1 MVESHG
7 AWKERY
13 IQGTN
18 ELWLDLNSA
27 ACSIFPGINTI
38 FIYFT
43 PGRILKFLVFH
54 TDSSKALRSKI
65 VQVFWGALLSILFV
79 LVLIPKGFASSCTC
93 IGDKCLFVVQI
104 RLIDCSRGLEST
116 PQPKKRIVN
125 YTTLSL
131 RYNLSLEVNCTL
143 LMEQF
148 SNLKTANIRNNPIYC
163 ERVNAFENHNRLQR
177 MDLQHI
183 TG

>member
-1 MVESHG
+1 
-7 AWKERY
+7 
-13 IQGTN
+13 
-18 ELWLDLNSA
+18 
-27 ACSIFPGINTI
+27 
-38 FIYFT
+38 
-43 PGRILKFLVFH
+43 
-54 TDSSKALRSKI
+54 
-65 VQVFWGALLSILFV
+65 LFV

-148 SNLKTANIRNNPIYC
+148 SNLKTANIRKNPIYC
-163 ERVNAFENHNRLQR
+163 ERVNASGHLKIITDCNPWTYNTSQDNHKDHFFNNWTNIHSTTSYSLDHFSLYRFQPVFHCKIDYFDDKYYLNPFHHSLCK
-177 MDLQHI
+177 DCDN
-183 TG
+183 